1 MSKLGLYA
9 VMKVLTLD
17 SYLIERFTF
26 PELSLQL
33 TKDLAVLATILLLVF
48 DELHAGVAGVLQL
61 NVLVEHDLAVHG
73 VVPLSLFP
81 EGKYRA
87 GLFAP
92 DIDRVAIEAFIWGVI
107 DKALWTFDRLFV
119 QVARFSLCKLAR

>member
-9 VMKVLTLD
+9 VMKVLILD

-26 PELSLQL
+26 PELPLQL
-33 TKDLAVLATILLLVF
+33 TKDLAVPATILLLVF

-61 NVLVEHDLAVHG
+61 DVLVEHDLAVHG

-81 EGKYRA
+81 KGKDRA

-92 DIDRVAIEAFIWGVI
+92 DID
-107 DKALWTFDRLFV
+107 
-119 QVARFSLCKLAR
+119 